1 MSDHTPSGQQ
11 AVDIEAALRWADR
24 HEARERQKLRDMGLP
39 PEGDMPVTGAFF
51 VRGLVAMLRTAA
63 PTAPSTAAGEDRGEV
78 VREAIASVFD
88 KGSDE
93 IIALRDA
100 SSFHSVS
107 HDALTTYASNLAG
120 WAQQIR
126 DMPLPPPSPPWQE
139 QAAQIRRDA
148 LEEAAKICDEMY
160 VTFSSS
166 MSPDRKNNKAWAM
179 AANALA
185 DKIRALASSE
195 KGDG

>member
-11 AVDIEAALRWADR
+11 AVAPVLSAAETADR
-24 HEARERQKLRDMGLP
+24 LEAWAREMLAATP
-39 PEGDMPVTGAFF
+39 PKTGALHLLDA
-51 VRGLVAMLRTAA
+51 VHYLRTVT

-139 QAAQIRRDA
+139 
-148 LEEAAKICDEMY
+148 
-160 VTFSSS
+160 
-166 MSPDRKNNKAWAM
+166 
-179 AANALA
+179 
-185 DKIRALASSE
+185 
-195 KGDG
+195 

>member
-1 MSDHTPSGQQ
+1 MCENEASEQQ

-139 QAAQIRRDA
+139 QAAQIRREA
-148 LEEAAKICDEMY
+148 LEEAARLCDAVARECNPVANEYM
-160 VTFSSS
+160 
-166 MSPDRKNNKAWAM
+166 RGCKNE
-179 AANALA
+179 ALSLA
-185 DKIRALASSE
+185 ERFRALAADQE
-195 KGDG
+195 QRRDE

>member
-139 QAAQIRRDA
+139 QAARQCEEWALLLSEKSAHAATAFERIQLAADAVKLRDHA
-148 LEEAAKICDEMY
+148 RA
-160 VTFSSS
+160 F
-166 MSPDRKNNKAWAM
+166 
-179 AANALA
+179 
-185 DKIRALASSE
+185 RALARSE
-195 KGDG
+195 KGDGK